1 VVFEILLALAD
12 GERHGYAILKE
23 VEARTGGALRL
34 LPGSLYRA
42 VSRLLAAGLVEETG
56 GRGRAEGDDPRRR
69 YYRLTRR
76 GREAAADEARRLAG
90 ALAAARSKRLLRGP
104 ERA

>member
-1 VVFEILLALAD
+1 MVFEILLALAD

-42 VSRLLAAGLVEETG
+42 VSRLLAEGLVEETAP
-56 GRGRAEGDDPRRR
+56 RGRDGDDERRR

-76 GREAAADEARRLAG
+76 GRVAATAEARRLADL
-90 ALAAARSKRLLRGP
+90 LAAARTKRLLRGP